1 MLHKYTPS
9 QAAEKLGLDSSEIR
23 FLLLHFREFISPASA
38 GESLPLIS
46 ETDLRLLQRVYNL
59 VHQDQ
64 MDPNEVR
71 TLLRTEASDARMS
84 SCGQGQI
91 LAFVGGR
98 SGSGKSTVIW
108 NLASALAA
116 RGLRCTIFD
125 GSFGGG
131 GVCELIRRESA
142 ALTAHSNW
150 DYHFDNGVH
159 LLWAERLLVASDS
172 PADIE
177 RKLAIFDN
185 DSDFILVDTG
195 LGRSDNALRFAMVA
209 DEIVAVTTPD
219 VGANADCF
227 GVVRMLKDVDPDLRV
242 SIAINRAINHS
253 EARESFAR
261 ISGAAGKMTM
271 RELGSA
277 GWIAEDEA
285 VRQYIEKGIAVAD
298 VLPTSTSARCF
309 GRIAD
314 YFAHRLTP
322 VARRCTGGTTELMD
336 TYRLAVDRGGKGA
349 ALAEQ
354 FR

>member
-1 MLHKYTPS
+1 VLSKYTPS

-23 FLLLHFREFISPASA
+23 FLLLHFREFISPVSTDEA
-38 GESLPLIS
+38 LPLITES
-46 ETDLRLLQRVYNL
+46 DIQLLHRVYRL
-59 VHQDQ
+59 VNQDQ

-71 TLLRTEASDARMS
+71 ILLRNEAADARMS
-84 SCGQGQI
+84 SSGQGQV

-116 RGLRCTIFD
+116 RGFRCTIFD
-125 GSFGGG
+125 GSHGGG
-131 GVCELIRRESA
+131 GIAQLTKFENEPLAELSK
-142 ALTAHSNW
+142 W
-150 DYHFDNGVH
+150 DYQFDNGVR
-159 LLWAERLLVASDS
+159 LVWAERLLNASES
-172 PADIE
+172 ATEIE
-177 RKLAIFDN
+177 RKLAAVDS

-227 GVVRMLKDVDPDLRV
+227 SVVRMLKDVDPDLRV
-242 SIAINRAINHS
+242 SIAINRAVNHG

-261 ISGAAGKMTM
+261 ISGAAGKMAM

-285 VRQYIEKGIAVAD
+285 VRHYMEKGIAVAD
-298 VLPTSTSARCF
+298 VLPTSAAARCY

-314 YFAHRLTP
+314 FFAFRLTP
-322 VARRCTGGTTELMD
+322 VGRRSAGGTSELMD
-336 TYRLAVDRGGKGA
+336 TYRIAVDRGGKGA
-349 ALAEQ
+349 ALAGQ
-354 FR
+354 F